1 MMELNLR
8 EMPHLVVGSLMEVHK
23 ALGPGLLVE
32 AYWVSLAHELRMRE
46 IIFKERHPVS
56 VDYKG
61 AEIET
66 AFAIDFVVEDIIALH
81 LYAVDTLEQVHKE
94 RLRNHL
100 QLSGLEVGFMVNF
113 DCVDFRKGGLKRL
126 IVSPNE
132 PDMPWR
138 GVDDDDEDVDKDN
151 VRRVHE
157 W

>member
-8 EMPHLVVGSLMEVHK
+8 ELPHLVVGSLMEVHK
-23 ALGPGLLVE
+23 ALGPGLLLE

-46 IIFKERHPVS
+46 IIFEERQS
-56 VDYKG
+56 VAVNYKG

-66 AFAIDFVVEDIIALH
+66 GLVIDFVVEGVVALH
-81 LYAVDTLEQVHKE
+81 LYAVDALEQVHKE

-100 QLSGLEVGFMVNF
+100 QLSGLEMGFMVNF

-132 PDMPWR
+132 PEMPWR
-138 GVDDDDEDVDKDN
+138 GVDDEEVLEEKK
-151 VRRVHE
+151 VRRVNE